1 MSELHMQVV
10 GFGVAGLGL
19 AVASDRTGE
28 LERWLDAGVVFHER
42 GPSELHWRS
51 LSYAINSNSAAADFL
66 AAVRPDGLF
75 AAALQGVHGRALAAY
90 GQEPVPLRLA
100 AAFFGDLAHA
110 LRCALARHARSA
122 IRYHS
127 TVARLVI
134 DGPGRVS
141 SYDAHGRL
149 LAQSACAVLATGGE
163 QDPGGAGALRAGA
176 ALRTGSELLLRGE
189 ADDLVEAA
197 LQGDGPIVIAGASHS
212 GFSCADYLLQRYG
225 SRLAPGRIVVL
236 WRHPVRQFYASLA
249 NARAAGLSDEHC
261 CVDAATGQVNRLSGI
276 RGDAL
281 TLCQRV
287 LAGAEPRVRLLAEA
301 AAHEAGPPALA
312 IYAGGYAPRQVPLF
326 DGAGRALRP
335 ASSRANLL
343 TTGTGNLVTA
353 DGVVLRNLYGLGLGH
368 AMSGT
373 DGPQVGVNFFHG
385 AAGEA
390 ILAHARSARLPHHE
404 PVQHEPVGAYETTH
418 PAIHPHFSY
427 P

>member
-1 MSELHMQVV
+1 MNELQMQVV

-28 LERWLDAGVVFHER
+28 LERWLDAGVVFLER
-42 GPSELHWRS
+42 GTAELQWRS
-51 LSYAINSNSAAADFL
+51 LNYAINSNSAAADFL

-100 AAFFGDLAHA
+100 AEFFDDVAHA
-110 LRCALARHARSA
+110 LRSALARHARSA

-134 DGPGRVS
+134 DGPDRVS

-163 QDPGGAGALRAGA
+163 QDPRSAGALRI
-176 ALRTGSELLLRGE
+176 GSELLLRGE
-189 ADDLVEAA
+189 ADDLIEAA
-197 LQGDGPIVIAGASHS
+197 LQCDGPIVIAGASHS

-261 CVDAATGQVNRLSGI
+261 CVDPATGQVNRLSGI
-276 RGDAL
+276 RGDAR

-301 AAHEAGPPALA
+301 AANEAGPSALA
-312 IYAGGYAPRQVPLF
+312 VYAGGYAPRQVPLF
-326 DGAGRALRP
+326 DGAGRALRL
-335 ASSRANLL
+335 ARSRANLL

-385 AAGEA
+385 AASEA
-390 ILAHARSARLPHHE
+390 ILAHARSARLPHRE
-404 PVQHEPVGAYETTH
+404 PVRHEPVGAYETTY